1 MAPEDLQR
9 ALTLADAAATVREAA
24 AALRAAWPGL
34 RVLVVD
40 AFDLRH
46 ETPAARGTKRT
57 LYCGTS
63 DGHCWQLTPDPAGAA
78 ALFVAEHA

>member
-1 MAPEDLQR
+1 MAPEELQR
-9 ALTLADAAATVREAA
+9 ALTLADAAASVRDAA

-57 LYCGTS
+57 LYCAAS
-63 DGHCWQLTPDPAGAA
+63 DGHCWQLTADPAGAA